1 MIRNKYN
8 KRWHR
13 KEMLFNNA
21 VPVEAASWLFNSSS
35 LTKRLIQRCP
45 KKFSV
50 KLVEQKV
57 KRPSL
62 DESRELNIRLGRSA
76 LIREVFLYCGDR
88 PVVYARTVIPLN
100 TLSGAQNCYSNL
112 GNRPLGA
119 MLFSDR
125 TMRRDKV
132 EITTLD
138 TSQLST
144 PDMFSD
150 DETIWGRRS
159 VFHVGGKPLLVCEFF
174 LPDVYR

>member
-1 MIRNKYN
+1 MKNNKYN
-8 KRWHR
+8 KRWHP
-13 KEMLFNNA
+13 KEMLFNST
-21 VPVEAASWLFNSSS
+21 VPVAAASWLFNPSS
-35 LTKRLIQRCP
+35 LTKRLLLRCP

-50 KLVEQKV
+50 KLISQSV

-62 DESRELNIRLGRSA
+62 DEARALKIRMGRSA
-76 LIREVFLYCGDR
+76 LIREVLLYCGDE

-100 TLSGAQNCYSNL
+100 TLSGAQNSYSNL

-132 EITTLD
+132 EITTMSPDKLLTIKAGSLD
-138 TSQLST
+138 
-144 PDMFSD
+144 
-150 DETIWGRRS
+150 EVIWGRRS

-174 LPDVYR
+174 LPAIYQ